1 MFGKTI
7 TTGLCVALLLAVSGG
22 QLLAAPLPSA
32 SSPAVDAPLSV
43 AAMRGD
49 LDTVQSLLNGQAD
62 VNAAQGDGTTA
73 LHWAAY
79 RDDVAMARLLVKSGA
94 DVAVQTR
101 LGNLTPLFMAAKNG
115 TATMIEVLA
124 EAGADVNP
132 ANTSGTT
139 PLMLAAASGRADA
152 VRILLDL
159 GADVNAKDVTNGQN
173 ALMFAAALGRADVV
187 RMLAENGAA
196 LDENT
201 HVSEIIKRE
210 YRYREQQAG
219 NANRSEQIRREGATS
234 LPTMGGMTALHFATR
249 EGHLDTVRALVEA
262 GADVNRINAA
272 DQMSSLTSAILN
284 GGLDIGMYLVE
295 NGADPNLA
303 TVTGVNPL
311 YAVIDAQWAA
321 RTWYPAPSVSEEKTD
336 YLVLLRAI
344 VDSGADLNA
353 RLGKKLWFRSF
364 HGDWIKQ
371 EGATAFWRAA
381 KSNDVAAMKLLVAAG
396 ADPSIPTLLGGTPLQ
411 AAAGY
416 GLEPQTSN
424 VVPDARL
431 AAVRYLVQEVG
442 ADVNAADT
450 QGYTPLHGAALT
462 ANTEVMAYLVAV
474 GADVK
479 ARAKM
484 VFGGIGETDREV
496 EGKTGDTV
504 ADMAN
509 GPKPH
514 NLQYPEVVTFL
525 ENLGSDNSDH
535 CRAATCVVKTL
546 KETNQERQ

>member
-7 TTGLCVALLLAVSGG
+7 ATGLLVAVLIATAGG
-22 QLLAAPLPSA
+22 SLQAGAL
-32 SSPAVDAPLSV
+32 DAPLSE

-49 LDTVQSLLNGQAD
+49 MAAVESLLSERAD
-62 VNAAQGDGTTA
+62 INAAQGDGTTA

-79 RDDVAMARLLVKSGA
+79 RDDVAMARVLLDAGA

-101 LGNLTPLFMAAKNG
+101 LGDLTPLFMAAKNG
-115 TATMIEVLA
+115 AAAMIEVLA
-124 EAGADVNP
+124 EAGAEINV
-132 ANTSGTT
+132 ANTIGTT

-152 VRILLDL
+152 VKVLLDR
-159 GADVNAKDVTNGQN
+159 GADVDAKDTTNGQN
-173 ALMFAAALGRADVV
+173 AVMFAAALGRADVV
-187 RMLAENGAA
+187 RLLAESGAA

-201 HVSEIIKRE
+201 NVSEIIKRE

-219 NANRSEQIRREGATS
+219 NTNRSQQVRREGATS
-234 LPTMGGMTALHFATR
+234 LPTMGGMTALQFATR
-249 EGHLDTVRALVEA
+249 EGHLDAVRALVES
-262 GADVNRINAA
+262 GVDVNRVNAA
-272 DQMSSLTSAILN
+272 DKMSPLTSAILN
-284 GGLDIGMYLVE
+284 GGLDIAMYLVG
-295 NGADPNLA
+295 NGADPSLS
-303 TVTGVNPL
+303 TVTGVAPL

-336 YLVLLRAI
+336 YLDLLQAV

-396 ADPSIPTLLGGTPLQ
+396 ADPSIPTHLGGTPLQ
-411 AAAGY
+411 AAAGF

-424 VVPDARL
+424 VVPNARL

-496 EGKTGDTV
+496 EIETGDTV

-525 ENLGSDNSDH
+525 EELGAVNSNH
-535 CRAATCVVKTL
+535 CRAATCIVKTL
-546 KETNQERQ
+546 KETNQKQQ